1 MVQVQLTKLMKVGLM
16 CVGGAAFGHIGAFA
30 ASVLGGAIGSVL
42 GTLASGLGEQTIGL
56 GLENLRQLL
65 QKDPNLSSI
74 IQKALEKSLNQLR
87 EQRQKE
93 IGILPDDEDQCFK
106 NWLNAL
112 RGGRAWS
119 GEEAEKIGESFL
131 TASEQEEGQILWS
144 LVEGWL
150 KENAGIQVPEPLLR
164 FLKER
169 LPETLQSCLHG
180 EIAENQQVF
189 NQVALSLVTQILQI
203 VRSLPEEVRKTLEPE
218 IQRAVQQ
225 IERQQQ
231 FLLEVLSELAGIKE
245 QFKRMEN
252 LLVERFGISHVA
264 TFLFRSTNQFVRDY
278 ASKVFVGRK
287 EAFDRLNCFLS
298 GEKGIAI
305 VYAPAGYG
313 KTTFLANWV
322 WKLMVGEWRF
332 DDSQVHV
339 FHHFFNPN
347 LQYSRTPSNAYAHL
361 LAQISFATQGRIS
374 VPDRDD
380 ERHAAL
386 LNFFYEFSA
395 PEGEKWVI
403 VLDGLDDA
411 EGEVLPFIPA
421 KLPKGL
427 FVVISGRWD
436 GEGELPPYLKEWA
449 KFTEFIPL
457 KALSEDEIREWLR
470 KAGEGELAR
479 FAENDD
485 FVRMLRE
492 KTEGFPL
499 FVRYLMDE
507 LLGAVREGKSPEQ
520 ILERTPSGF
529 SEYVREQFRQL
540 LQLVRNEKGVRNLLA
555 LLTVAK
561 GALYKGEV
569 EKLTGL
575 YAGDLEVLPHQVTR
589 WFSIGRAH
597 PSANLPPDK
606 METYA
611 FAHPLL
617 AEEFRKHLGREAEE
631 MEEKLLEWCEGW
643 REHPSPYIL
652 RHYADHLYER
662 WWQKTFEQKTY
673 FRTPAPES
681 QFLYSKMCQLA
692 LDTEFAQSQT
702 LHLPDEPNLPLKT
715 VQLALDAAIK
725 LEDAPMMARLLME
738 HAKRAQ
744 IEEETPLQAWRKGHR
759 ERALKMATE
768 IIFERDHELGTLWCL
783 LLAWVAESEGERE
796 WVKRFLDEVRKRWE
810 GAKLTELMGKP
821 LDWRGN
827 VAVFLLSEMGQV
839 EEAIEVAGLVLDD
852 KCKRDLATSWA
863 SKGLFEQALKVAEV
877 IEDTWRRAW
886 ALREIT
892 VEMAKAGMFE
902 QAMRIAERI
911 KYASVRGEALGGIA
925 VGMAKVG
932 MFEQAMKILE
942 RIENEEERAEALS
955 GIAIEMAKVRMFEQA
970 MKAAKGIKDAKERA
984 WALRGIAEEM
994 AKAGMIEKAKK
1005 VFEQATKIAER
1016 IKYASARI
1024 WALREIAVGMA
1035 KAGMIEQVKEVF
1047 EQALK
1052 TAESIEDERYQV
1064 RALREIVVEMA
1075 KVGMF
1080 EQAMKTTE
1088 RIEDECWRARI
1099 LGEVAEEMAKAGM
1112 IEKAKEV
1119 FEQAMKTAERIE
1131 NAWLRARA
1139 LREIAVGMVKA
1150 GMFEQAVKTAERI
1163 EIARERAEALSEIS
1177 EEMAKAGMIEKA
1189 KEVFEQAME
1198 TAERI
1203 ENAWL
1208 RAEALMAKTEMV
1220 EKAKEVFEQAME
1232 TAERIEDAGKRT
1244 WALREIAI
1252 EMAKAGIFEQ
1262 ALNVAE
1268 RIEDAWL
1275 RAEALREIAIEIAKA
1290 GMFEQAVKTA
1300 ERIEI
1305 ASEWAWALRE
1315 IAVGMAKAGMV
1326 EKAKEVVGKAK
1337 EVFEQAMK
1345 TAERIE
1351 NAWRRARA
1359 LSEIAVG
1366 MAKAGIFEQAMK
1378 TAERIEDE
1386 RWRVRA
1392 LGEIAEEMAKAGMF
1406 EQAMKAAE
1414 RIEYAWNRAKALRE
1428 IAIEI
1433 AKAGMFE
1440 QAVKTAERIE
1450 NAWRRAWALSEIAE
1464 EMTKAGMVEQVEEVF
1479 EQALKTAESI
1489 EDAERRAWALR
1500 EIAKEMAKA
1509 GMVEQAME
1517 IAERIED
1524 AEKRAEAL
1532 SEIAKEMAKAGME
1545 ERAKEVFEQAMETAE
1560 KIEDAKKRARALREI
1575 AVGMAKAGEVEGA
1588 VGIVERETGLRTEV
1602 LPSVLEALA
1611 ERAREGDGKS
1621 KEGFLRLFPFCGWSL
1636 ELAYQ
1641 ACGLLAW
1648 LYPEQEEAIAKVVS
1662 GE

>member
-1 MVQVQLTKLMKVGLM
+1 MVQVQLTKLVKVGLM

-65 QKDPNLSSI
+65 QKDPNLSNI
-74 IQKALEKSLNQLR
+74 LQKALEKSLNQLR

-131 TASEQEEGQILWS
+131 TASEQEEEQILWS

-231 FLLEVLSELAGIKE
+231 QFSHEVLSKLAGIE
-245 QFKRMEN
+245 ERLKRMED
-252 LLVERFGISHVA
+252 LLKGRLRISRVA
-264 TFLFRSTNQFVRDY
+264 TFLFRSTYHFIRDY

-287 EAFDRLNCFLS
+287 EAFDRLNRFLS
-298 GEKGIAI
+298 GEKGVAI

-361 LAQISFATQGRIS
+361 LAQISFATQKQIDI
-374 VPDRDD
+374 PERDD
-380 ERHAAL
+380 ERHATLAESL
-386 LNFFYEFSA
+386 Y
-395 PEGEKWVI
+395 PPKGVKWVI

-411 EGEVLPFIPA
+411 EGEVKPFISGEIPE
-421 KLPKGL
+421 GL
-427 FVVISGRWD
+427 FFVVSGRWD

-589 WFSIGRAH
+589 WFSIGRVH

-673 FRTPAPES
+673 FRTPAPDS
-681 QFLYSKMCQLA
+681 QSLYSKMCQLA

-744 IEEETPLQAWRKGHR
+744 SEEETPLQAWRKGHR

-768 IIFERDHELGTLWCL
+768 IIFERDHKLGTLWCL

-1075 KVGMF
+1075 RVGMF

-1119 FEQAMKTAERIE
+1119 FEQAMK
-1131 NAWLRARA
+1131 
-1139 LREIAVGMVKA
+1139 
-1150 GMFEQAVKTAERI
+1150 
-1163 EIARERAEALSEIS
+1163 
-1177 EEMAKAGMIEKA
+1177 
-1189 KEVFEQAME
+1189 

-1275 RAEALREIAIEIAKA
+1275 RAEALREIAIEMAKA

-1588 VGIVERETGLRTEV
+1588 VGIVEREAGMRTNM
-1602 LPSVLEALA
+1602 LSSVLEALA

>member
-1 MVQVQLTKLMKVGLM
+1 MVQVQLTKLVKVGLM

-65 QKDPNLSSI
+65 QKDPNLSNI
-74 IQKALEKSLNQLR
+74 LQKALEKSLNQLR

-131 TASEQEEGQILWS
+131 TASEQEEEQILWS

-264 TFLFRSTNQFVRDY
+264 TFLFRSTNQFVHDY

-298 GEKGIAI
+298 GENGVAI

-322 WKLMVGEWRF
+322 WRLKVGEQRF
-332 DDSQVHV
+332 DNSQVRV

-347 LQYSRTPSNAYAHL
+347 LQHSRPPSNAYAHL

-529 SEYVREQFRQL
+529 SEYIREQIRHL
-540 LQLVRNEKGVRNLLA
+540 AQLVRNEKGVRDLFA

-561 GALYKGEV
+561 GALRQDEV
-569 EKLTGL
+569 EALTGL
-575 YAGDLEVLPHQVTR
+575 SVWDLEVLPHQITR
-589 WFSIGRAH
+589 WFSIGKTR
-597 PSANLPPDK
+597 PSAEMPTADML
-606 METYA
+606 TYA

-617 AEEFRKHLGREAEE
+617 AEEFRKHLGREAKL

-681 QFLYSKMCQLA
+681 QFLYSA
-692 LDTEFAQSQT
+692 LV
-702 LHLPDEPNLPLKT
+702 NLPLT
-715 VQLALDAAIK
+715 LNLPNPK
-725 LEDAPMMARLLME
+725 LF
-738 HAKRAQ
+738 
-744 IEEETPLQAWRKGHR
+744 
-759 ERALKMATE
+759 
-768 IIFERDHELGTLWCL
+768 IFLTNPTCL
-783 LLAWVAESEGERE
+783 
-796 WVKRFLDEVRKRWE
+796 
-810 GAKLTELMGKP
+810 
-821 LDWRGN
+821 
-827 VAVFLLSEMGQV
+827 
-839 EEAIEVAGLVLDD
+839 
-852 KCKRDLATSWA
+852 
-863 SKGLFEQALKVAEV
+863 
-877 IEDTWRRAW
+877 
-886 ALREIT
+886 
-892 VEMAKAGMFE
+892 
-902 QAMRIAERI
+902 
-911 KYASVRGEALGGIA
+911 
-925 VGMAKVG
+925 
-932 MFEQAMKILE
+932 
-942 RIENEEERAEALS
+942 
-955 GIAIEMAKVRMFEQA
+955 
-970 MKAAKGIKDAKERA
+970 
-984 WALRGIAEEM
+984 
-994 AKAGMIEKAKK
+994 
-1005 VFEQATKIAER
+1005 
-1016 IKYASARI
+1016 
-1024 WALREIAVGMA
+1024 
-1035 KAGMIEQVKEVF
+1035 
-1047 EQALK
+1047 
-1052 TAESIEDERYQV
+1052 
-1064 RALREIVVEMA
+1064 
-1075 KVGMF
+1075 
-1080 EQAMKTTE
+1080 
-1088 RIEDECWRARI
+1088 
-1099 LGEVAEEMAKAGM
+1099 
-1112 IEKAKEV
+1112 
-1119 FEQAMKTAERIE
+1119 
-1131 NAWLRARA
+1131 
-1139 LREIAVGMVKA
+1139 
-1150 GMFEQAVKTAERI
+1150 
-1163 EIARERAEALSEIS
+1163 
-1177 EEMAKAGMIEKA
+1177 
-1189 KEVFEQAME
+1189 
-1198 TAERI
+1198 
-1203 ENAWL
+1203 
-1208 RAEALMAKTEMV
+1208 
-1220 EKAKEVFEQAME
+1220 
-1232 TAERIEDAGKRT
+1232 
-1244 WALREIAI
+1244 
-1252 EMAKAGIFEQ
+1252 
-1262 ALNVAE
+1262 
-1268 RIEDAWL
+1268 
-1275 RAEALREIAIEIAKA
+1275 
-1290 GMFEQAVKTA
+1290 
-1300 ERIEI
+1300 
-1305 ASEWAWALRE
+1305 
-1315 IAVGMAKAGMV
+1315 
-1326 EKAKEVVGKAK
+1326 
-1337 EVFEQAMK
+1337 
-1345 TAERIE
+1345 
-1351 NAWRRARA
+1351 
-1359 LSEIAVG
+1359 
-1366 MAKAGIFEQAMK
+1366 
-1378 TAERIEDE
+1378 
-1386 RWRVRA
+1386 
-1392 LGEIAEEMAKAGMF
+1392 
-1406 EQAMKAAE
+1406 
-1414 RIEYAWNRAKALRE
+1414 
-1428 IAIEI
+1428 
-1433 AKAGMFE
+1433 
-1440 QAVKTAERIE
+1440 
-1450 NAWRRAWALSEIAE
+1450 
-1464 EMTKAGMVEQVEEVF
+1464 
-1479 EQALKTAESI
+1479 
-1489 EDAERRAWALR
+1489 
-1500 EIAKEMAKA
+1500 
-1509 GMVEQAME
+1509 
-1517 IAERIED
+1517 
-1524 AEKRAEAL
+1524 
-1532 SEIAKEMAKAGME
+1532 
-1545 ERAKEVFEQAMETAE
+1545 
-1560 KIEDAKKRARALREI
+1560 
-1575 AVGMAKAGEVEGA
+1575 
-1588 VGIVERETGLRTEV
+1588 
-1602 LPSVLEALA
+1602 
-1611 ERAREGDGKS
+1611 
-1621 KEGFLRLFPFCGWSL
+1621 
-1636 ELAYQ
+1636 
-1641 ACGLLAW
+1641 
-1648 LYPEQEEAIAKVVS
+1648 
-1662 GE
+1662 

>member
-1 MVQVQLTKLMKVGLM
+1 MVQVQLTKLVKVGLM

-65 QKDPNLSSI
+65 QKDPNLSNI
-74 IQKALEKSLNQLR
+74 LQKALEKSLNQLR

-131 TASEQEEGQILWS
+131 TASEQEEEQILWS

-264 TFLFRSTNQFVRDY
+264 TFLFRSTNQFVHDY

-298 GEKGIAI
+298 GENGVAI

-322 WKLMVGEWRF
+322 WRLKVGEQRF
-332 DDSQVHV
+332 DNSQVRV

-347 LQYSRTPSNAYAHL
+347 LQHSRPPSNAYAHL

-427 FVVISGRWD
+427 FVVVSGRWD

-470 KAGEGELAR
+470 KAGEGELAHL
-479 FAENDD
+479 AENDA
-485 FVRMLRE
+485 FVQMLRA
-492 KTEGFPL
+492 KTDGLPL
-499 FVRYLMDE
+499 FVRYLIDD
-507 LLGAVREGKSPEQ
+507 LLQAVKEGKSPEKL
-520 ILERTPSGF
+520 LERTPSGF
-529 SEYVREQFRQL
+529 SEYVKEQLDELEQSKQIQDLERQVGSRIWDL
-540 LQLVRNEKGVRNLLA
+540 FA

-561 GALYKGEV
+561 GALRQDEV
-569 EKLTGL
+569 EKLTGFSRRNL
-575 YAGDLEVLPHQVTR
+575 KRLTYQVTR
-589 WFSIGRAH
+589 WFSIGKTR
-597 PSANLPPDK
+597 PSAEMPTADEP
-606 METYA
+606 TYA

-617 AEEFRKHLGREAEE
+617 AEEFRKHLGREAKL

-725 LEDAPMMARLLME
+725 LEDAPMMAKLLME

-768 IIFERDHELGTLWCL
+768 IIFERDHKLGTLWGL
-783 LLAWVAESEGERE
+783 LLAWVAESEGERD
-796 WVKRFLDEVRKRWE
+796 WAKRCLDEVRKRWE
-810 GAKLTELMGKP
+810 GAKLTGLRYQK
-821 LDWRGN
+821 RKI
-827 VAVFLLSEMGQV
+827 AKFLLSEIGQV
-839 EEAIEVAGLVLDD
+839 EEVVEVSGLVLNDD
-852 KCKRDLATSWA
+852 EKKELATNWA
-863 SKGLFEQALKVAEV
+863 SKGFFEQALKVAKG
-877 IEDTWRRAW
+877 IENAMERAW
-886 ALREIT
+886 ALGEIV
-892 VEMAKAGMFE
+892 VEIAKIGMFE
-902 QAMRIAERI
+902 KAMEIAERI
-911 KYASVRGEALGGIA
+911 EDT
-925 VGMAKVG
+925 
-932 MFEQAMKILE
+932 MK
-942 RIENEEERAEALS
+942 RAEALS
-955 GIAIEMAKVRMFEQA
+955 R
-970 MKAAKGIKDAKERA
+970 
-984 WALRGIAEEM
+984 IAEEI
-994 AKAGMIEKAKK
+994 AKAG
-1005 VFEQATKIAER
+1005 
-1016 IKYASARI
+1016 
-1024 WALREIAVGMA
+1024 
-1035 KAGMIEQVKEVF
+1035 
-1047 EQALK
+1047 
-1052 TAESIEDERYQV
+1052 
-1064 RALREIVVEMA
+1064 
-1075 KVGMF
+1075 
-1080 EQAMKTTE
+1080 
-1088 RIEDECWRARI
+1088 
-1099 LGEVAEEMAKAGM
+1099 
-1112 IEKAKEV
+1112 
-1119 FEQAMKTAERIE
+1119 
-1131 NAWLRARA
+1131 
-1139 LREIAVGMVKA
+1139 
-1150 GMFEQAVKTAERI
+1150 
-1163 EIARERAEALSEIS
+1163 
-1177 EEMAKAGMIEKA
+1177 
-1189 KEVFEQAME
+1189 
-1198 TAERI
+1198 
-1203 ENAWL
+1203 
-1208 RAEALMAKTEMV
+1208 MV
-1220 EKAKEVFEQAME
+1220 EKAKEVFEKAME
-1232 TAERIEDAGKRT
+1232 TAERIEDAG
-1244 WALREIAI
+1244 W
-1252 EMAKAGIFEQ
+1252 
-1262 ALNVAE
+1262 
-1268 RIEDAWL
+1268 
-1275 RAEALREIAIEIAKA
+1275 
-1290 GMFEQAVKTA
+1290 
-1300 ERIEI
+1300 
-1305 ASEWAWALRE
+1305 
-1315 IAVGMAKAGMV
+1315 
-1326 EKAKEVVGKAK
+1326 
-1337 EVFEQAMK
+1337 
-1345 TAERIE
+1345 
-1351 NAWRRARA
+1351 
-1359 LSEIAVG
+1359 
-1366 MAKAGIFEQAMK
+1366 
-1378 TAERIEDE
+1378 
-1386 RWRVRA
+1386 
-1392 LGEIAEEMAKAGMF
+1392 
-1406 EQAMKAAE
+1406 
-1414 RIEYAWNRAKALRE
+1414 
-1428 IAIEI
+1428 
-1433 AKAGMFE
+1433 
-1440 QAVKTAERIE
+1440 
-1450 NAWRRAWALSEIAE
+1450 
-1464 EMTKAGMVEQVEEVF
+1464 
-1479 EQALKTAESI
+1479 
-1489 EDAERRAWALR
+1489 
-1500 EIAKEMAKA
+1500 
-1509 GMVEQAME
+1509 
-1517 IAERIED
+1517 
-1524 AEKRAEAL
+1524 
-1532 SEIAKEMAKAGME
+1532 
-1545 ERAKEVFEQAMETAE
+1545 
-1560 KIEDAKKRARALREI
+1560 
-1575 AVGMAKAGEVEGA
+1575 
-1588 VGIVERETGLRTEV
+1588 
-1602 LPSVLEALA
+1602 
-1611 ERAREGDGKS
+1611 
-1621 KEGFLRLFPFCGWSL
+1621 
-1636 ELAYQ
+1636 
-1641 ACGLLAW
+1641 
-1648 LYPEQEEAIAKVVS
+1648 
-1662 GE
+1662 